1 MVGSLRERRLVFTH
15 IPKAAGT
22 TLDYILGRIAGL
34 RNEVRFRAKG
44 TLYGQFLGQ
53 GKIEAAADLRNAN
66 PSDIASARFLV
77 GHVPTTA
84 WDDIPGAADAAFVT
98 ILRDPVDRMI
108 SHYRYG
114 IARKGWES
122 DASPA
127 DLTLAGQM
135 VDNLQ
140 VRQISGCLDASE
152 PCTDAMV
159 DSALE
164 ILRERY
170 AVVGFADKF
179 DAILGA
185 LIALL
190 GWPDVLY
197 SAHQVGKIAI
207 DDDRVGA
214 IREECRDLNTF
225 DERLVSAIRHHGDV
239 WVNRVGFSEPPAADD
254 AVIVVTPKFKD
265 HGRVIPIFPKSA
277 LPEFKIKMRSEG
289 VEIERV

>member
-1 MVGSLRERRLVFTH
+1 MVGGLGGRRLVFTH

-34 RNEVRFRAKG
+34 RDEVRFRAKG
-44 TLYGQFLGQ
+44 TLYGQYLGK
-53 GKIEAAADLRNAN
+53 GKIEAAADLRNAD

-77 GHVPTTA
+77 GHVPTTV
-84 WDDIPGAADAAFVT
+84 WDDFPGAADAAFVT

-108 SHYRYG
+108 SHFRYG
-114 IARKGWES
+114 VGRGGWGS

-127 DLTLAGQM
+127 ELARAGQL

-140 VRQISGCLDASE
+140 VRQISGCLDPSE

-159 DSALE
+159 ETALE

-170 AVVGFADKF
+170 AVVGFADTF
-179 DAILGA
+179 DAFLGA

-197 SAHQVGKIAI
+197 SAHQVGKVAV
-207 DDDRVGA
+207 DDDAVAA
-214 IREECRDLNTF
+214 IREQCRDLNTF
-225 DERLVSAIRHHGDV
+225 DERLVSAVRPHGDV
-239 WVNRVGFSEPPAADD
+239 WVNRVGLSDPPAAED

-277 LPEFKIKMRSEG
+277 LVDFEIRMRSEG